1 MKNIVYTKIH
11 LQILR
16 LQRKKNVVV
25 KTNVLM
31 LVRIYDIG
39 NMLKMQG
46 IGFSFYCT
54 QKAV

>member
-11 LQILR
+11 LQTLR

-25 KTNVLM
+25 ITNVLM
-31 LVRIYDIG
+31 LVRNHDMG
-39 NMLKMQG
+39 NVFKMQG

>member
-11 LQILR
+11 LQTLR

-25 KTNVLM
+25 KTNVSM